1 MIAQYSKQN
10 MIKFSIQPCWIGAKI
25 QITLTSCIVKWFY
38 ETELQVIYLYK
49 KYVAKQEYFAN
60 MANSALNKDLN
71 ARHFGMQDICMQ
83 DFWMQ
88 EFWIQ
93 NFLKHKEKGYVWKN
107 SILGK

>member
-1 MIAQYSKQN
+1 MILGNGTPGGLPLQEICSQTR
-10 MIKFSIQPCWIGAKI
+10 IFCQHG
-25 QITLTSCIVKWFY
+25 QLGL
-38 ETELQVIYLYK
+38 ELK
-49 KYVAKQEYFAN
+49 
-60 MANSALNKDLN
+60 SWT
-71 ARHFGMQDICMQ
+71 QDICMQ